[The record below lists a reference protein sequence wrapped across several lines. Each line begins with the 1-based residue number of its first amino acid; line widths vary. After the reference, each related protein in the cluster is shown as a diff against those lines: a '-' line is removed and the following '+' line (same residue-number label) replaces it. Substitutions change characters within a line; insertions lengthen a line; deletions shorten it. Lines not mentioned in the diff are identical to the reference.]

1 MHQGESVVQPTV
13 FDLLEEASSKAS
25 AGDLLGAVESYGQA
39 IDVDDSSA
47 SAWYGMGVM
56 QAKRGNTADA
66 VTAFDKVLTL
76 NPDHAPTN
84 ANLAV
89 LLEGIDSVRA
99 SELARLALRTL
110 ADVEELHRIA
120 SIHPIDDVPLLD
132 SRVLVEEDAPEIE
145 ESPMLESVPV
155 DDEPPLL
162 QSVAVLKDI
171 KDVTTE
177 AQELLRNDLFQEALD
192 VIQPR
197 LEGDASSNP
206 VLWTICGVCLSKL
219 GHDEDAI
226 QALEYSISIGEDQAK
241 THFNLAQLLRKS
253 GRVEEAMQSLANA
266 LLSDP
271 AHINTLVARGE
282 IFADRGEYDLA
293 VQNWSRVVTI
303 DPENPVSERLE
314 EYALDAEEA
323 QQDDSDYAKLVGAD
337 SEEELEDEVIG
348 ENGQV
353 EPSFIETKSYKISKA
368 HELTDSG
375 DHVAAVN
382 AWKELLQED
391 SRSAEIWHGLA
402 DALSVAG
409 HIERAQ
415 QCRQRA
421 SFIEQGDE
429 SALLEAEAGAESDLI
444 EAAVEVEKK
453 SSHLP
458 PSEEESVNV
467 CIEWYNKGLNMLAE
481 ENGMEA
487 LNCFERAI
495 GGAPRDERE
504 LRIRAQNGRGHALYQ
519 LARYP
524 ESIQAYHAAISMDP
538 AGVTGRSLYNM
549 GSSYA
554 AVELYSD
561 AIKCFKQALGRGLD
575 VEDATVCKT
584 QINGC
589 RLLHKEQ
596 QKRQRQAI

>member
-13 FDLLEEASSKAS
+13 FDLLEEASSRAS
-25 AGDLLGAVESYGQA
+25 AGDLLGAVESYGKA
-39 IDVDDSSA
+39 IDADGSSA

-66 VTAFDKVLTL
+66 VAAFDEAREL
-76 NPDHAPTN
+76 NPDHAATN

-89 LLEGIDSVRA
+89 LLERIDSVRA
-99 SELARLALRTL
+99 SELARLALQTL
-110 ADVEELHRIA
+110 SDVEELHRIA
-120 SIHPIDDVPLLD
+120 SIHPIDDAPLLD
-132 SRVLVEEDAPEIE
+132 SIALVEEDIPEIKE
-145 ESPMLESVPV
+145 APMLESSPV

-162 QSVAVLKDI
+162 QSVAVLRDI
-171 KDVTTE
+171 EDVTTE
-177 AQELLRNDLFQEALD
+177 AQELLRDGSFQEALD
-192 VIQPR
+192 AIQPR
-197 LEGDASSNP
+197 LEGDASYNP

-226 QALEYSISIGEDQAK
+226 QALEYSISIGEDRAK

-271 AHINTLVARGE
+271 AHINSLVARGE
-282 IFADRGEYDLA
+282 IFADKGEYDLA
-293 VQNWSRVVTI
+293 VQNWRRVVTI
-303 DPENPVSERLE
+303 DSENPINNRLVELE
-314 EYALDAEEA
+314 EEESSRSIELDGV
-323 QQDDSDYAKLVGAD
+323 S
-337 SEEELEDEVIG
+337 SEEEFEDEEVG
-348 ENGQV
+348 EVEQV
-353 EPSFIETKSYKISKA
+353 EPSFVETKPYKISKA

-382 AWKELLQED
+382 AWKELLHED
-391 SRSAEIWHGLA
+391 SQSAEIWHGLA

-421 SFIEQGDE
+421 SFIEQGGVN
-429 SALLEAEAGAESDLI
+429 ALLEAEAESESDLI
-444 EAAVEVEKK
+444 GAAVEVERK
-453 SSHLP
+453 SAHLP
-458 PSEEESVNV
+458 PSEEENVNV

-561 AIKCFKQALGRGLD
+561 AIKCFEQALGRGLD
-575 VEDATVCKT
+575 VEDTTVCKT
-584 QINGC
+584 QINRC

-596 QKRQRQAI
+596 QKRQRQAT

>member
-25 AGDLLGAVESYGQA
+25 AGDLLGAVESYGKA
-39 IDVDDSSA
+39 IDVDGSSA

-66 VTAFDKVLTL
+66 VAAFDKALKL

-89 LLEGIDSVRA
+89 LLEKTDSVRA
-99 SELARLALRTL
+99 SELARMALQTL
-110 ADVEELHRIA
+110 SDMEELHRIA
-120 SIHPIDDVPLLD
+120 SIHSIDEAPLLD
-132 SRVLVEEDAPEIE
+132 SSALIEEDISEIE
-145 ESPMLESVPV
+145 ETPMLESSPV
-155 DDEPPLL
+155 IDEPPLL
-162 QSVAVLKDI
+162 QSVAVLRDI
-171 KDVTTE
+171 EDVTTE
-177 AQELLRNDLFQEALD
+177 AQELLQDGSFQEALD
-192 VIQPR
+192 AIQPR

-226 QALEYSISIGEDQAK
+226 QALEYSISIGEDRAK
-241 THFNLAQLLRKS
+241 THFNLGQLLRKS
-253 GRVEEAMQSLANA
+253 ERLEEAMQSFANA

-271 AHINTLVARGE
+271 AHINSLVARGE
-282 IFADRGEYDLA
+282 IFADSGEYDLA
-293 VQNWSRVVTI
+293 VQNWRHVVTI
-303 DPENPVSERLE
+303 DPENPISERLE
-314 EYALDAEEA
+314 EYSRDTEEA
-323 QQDDSDYAKLVGAD
+323 HQEDTDDVMLAGGDL
-337 SEEELEDEVIG
+337 EEEFEEDEIVDV
-348 ENGQV
+348 EQV
-353 EPSFIETKSYKISKA
+353 DSSFVETKSYKISNA

-382 AWKELLQED
+382 AWKELLQEN
-391 SRSAEIWHGLA
+391 SQSAEIWHGLA

-421 SFIEQGDE
+421 SYIEQGDVN
-429 SALLEAEAGAESDLI
+429 ALLEAEAVAESDLI
-444 EAAVEVEKK
+444 EAAVEVERK

-561 AIKCFKQALGRGLD
+561 AIKCFEQALGRGLE
-575 VEDATVCKT
+575 VEDTTVCKT
-584 QINGC
+584 QINRC

-596 QKRQRQAI
+596 QKRQRQAT